1 MNLFA
6 STDAHALAAV
16 HALAFDDP
24 WSEGAFAELFASP
37 GVFALA
43 ADDGDEIAAFIL
55 CRAIAGEAEVLT
67 LAVAPAHR
75 RGGVATELLQAAMAT
90 AQRSGAEA
98 MFLEVAADNAAAL
111 ALYRGAGFTQAGL
124 RRGYYAPAGTDAFY
138 EPNRFQGPKQDA
150 RFAEPPLKIYGDA
163 DRYDHRQ
170 GNDTSPQGRSSG

>member
-67 LAVAPAHR
+67 LAVAPDLRR
-75 RGGVATELLQAAMAT
+75 RGMATALLQAAMAE
-90 AQRSGAEA
+90 ASRAGAET
-98 MFLEVAADNAAAL
+98 MFLEVASNNAPAL
-111 ALYRGAGFTQAGL
+111 ALYRRAGFTQAGL
-124 RRGYYAPAGTDAFY
+124 RRAYYAPEGTDALVLRRDLNRPPAADY
-138 EPNRFQGPKQDA
+138 VSSEP
-150 RFAEPPLKIYGDA
+150 
-163 DRYDHRQ
+163 
-170 GNDTSPQGRSSG
+170 RSD